1 MPRPREEGKGEKKEK
16 GGGSRTSPPPVRK
29 VLGGGERGR
38 ARRGWGEPWRCRP
51 GCGSRWA
58 RSRVWDPLGGLGTG
72 RVLARLA
79 VRFGTSVPLCCGS
92 LAPPEA
98 QPSSQANSGVE
109 GKCSRS
115 VLIFLT
121 RNASRA
127 AGLCSGVSCTN
138 KPCGAN
144 NRYRRCIL
152 VSS

>member
-1 MPRPREEGKGEKKEK
+1 M
-16 GGGSRTSPPPVRK
+16 
-29 VLGGGERGR
+29 
-38 ARRGWGEPWRCRP
+38 
-51 GCGSRWA
+51 
-58 RSRVWDPLGGLGTG
+58 
-72 RVLARLA
+72 LARLD

-127 AGLCSGVSCTN
+127 AGLCSVVPCTN
-138 KPCGAN
+138 KPCGVN
-144 NRYRRCIL
+144 NRYKICIVIKYIVSLGSADLLSERSLGAQRCPASGAQVSPVQVSPALNICVVSVPRWRCCCGNNIL
-152 VSS
+152 